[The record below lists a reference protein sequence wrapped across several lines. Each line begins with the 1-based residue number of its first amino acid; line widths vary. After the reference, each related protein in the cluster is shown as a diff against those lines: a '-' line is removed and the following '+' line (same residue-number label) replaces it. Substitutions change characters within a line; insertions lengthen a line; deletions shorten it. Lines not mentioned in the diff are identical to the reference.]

1 MKRKVVPVV
10 LLLVAA
16 GAAAWYYFMRP
27 RETEEL
33 TLSGSIEARTVEV
46 GSLVGGR
53 VARVFVEEGAMVKA
67 GQPLVAFEP
76 DLRDLEIAEQRARI
90 AEAGAVLAR
99 TQAGPRDEET
109 RRARIDW
116 ESAETDRKRF
126 QTLFESGVIPRREY
140 ETAQVRA
147 AKALETLRE
156 AQRGGRR
163 EDVEAARA
171 ALAREEQRLSF
182 LERQREEMLVTA
194 PTTGVVEVLDLRP
207 GDLVAANQPVATIL
221 EPGQLWVRV
230 YVPETELGRVRLG
243 QKARV
248 FVDTYPDRP
257 FRGWVVEIRDQ
268 GEYTPRNLQ
277 TLEQRSDQVF
287 GVKVRIEPS
296 PELKAG
302 MAALVDLGLAAE
314 PSPGVRG

>member
-1 MKRKVVPVV
+1 MKKIVPVV
-10 LLLVAA
+10 LLLAA
-16 GAAAWYYFMRP
+16 VGAAAWYYFLRP
-27 RETEEL
+27 RETDQL

-53 VARVFVEEGAMVKA
+53 VARVFIEEGDTVQA

-90 AEAGAVLAR
+90 AEAGAALAR
-99 TQAGPRDEET
+99 TEAGPRDEET

-126 QTLFESGVIPRREY
+126 QTLFETGVIPRRDY

-156 AQRGGRR
+156 AQRGGRQ
-163 EDVEAARA
+163 EDVAAARA
-171 ALAREEQRLSF
+171 ALAREEQRLAF

-194 PTTGVVEVLDLRP
+194 PTSGVVEVLDLRP

-230 YVPETELGRVRLG
+230 YVPETELARVRIG
-243 QKARV
+243 QEARV
-248 FVDTYPDRP
+248 FVDTYPGRP
-257 FRGWVVEIRDQ
+257 FRGRVVEVRDQ

-302 MAALVDLGLAAE
+302 MAALVDLGPAAQ
-314 PSPGVRG
+314 PASGVRG